1 MEVLQSTKGRPQIAF
16 NGFLYNK
23 KGQSPNES
31 KFYWICTR
39 KHRECKG
46 SLITTSE
53 LGGPEEGKQHNHLP
67 DMLFTNMVTQGWQEH
82 SSPPLK
88 NIEKITLFSL

>member
-1 MEVLQSTKGRPQIAF
+1 MMEVLQSTKGRPQIAF

-23 KGQSPNES
+23 KGQSPNGS

-53 LGGPEEGKQHNHLP
+53 LEGPEEGKDYDHLP
-67 DMLFTNMVTQGWQEH
+67 DILLTSMAKTGNNMKQRAEQGVKPRM
-82 SSPPLK
+82 S
-88 NIEKITLFSL
+88 